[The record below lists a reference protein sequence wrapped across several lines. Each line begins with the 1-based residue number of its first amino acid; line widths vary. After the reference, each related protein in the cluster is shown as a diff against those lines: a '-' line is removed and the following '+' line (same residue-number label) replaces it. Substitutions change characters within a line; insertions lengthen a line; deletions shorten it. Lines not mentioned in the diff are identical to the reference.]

1 MVAGDL
7 GLMMVIR
14 GRTKTAKENP
24 DLLTAKKKRV
34 AGSPSQT
41 TKTATESALMT
52 KMVTESAQTTKMNAG
67 DLDLGPGPMTKTVKE
82 SQNDLQ
88 TKRVAENP
96 SQTTKMV
103 TERALTTKMATE
115 SALTTKMVAGDLSP
129 MVTGNQDPMTK
140 TVKENQKDLQKK
152 RVAGNPSQ
160 TTKMV
165 TESALTTRMATGS
178 ALTTKM
184 VAGDLGLMMVI
195 KGRTETAKENP
206 DLLTAKKKRVAGN
219 PSQTT
224 KMVTE
229 SP

>member
-1 MVAGDL
+1 MTIMRRNPSQNQKDL
-7 GLMMVIR
+7 Q
-14 GRTKTAKENP
+14 T
-24 DLLTAKKKRV
+24 KRV
-34 AGSPSQT
+34 AENPSQT
-41 TKTATESALMT
+41 TKMVTESVLTT
-52 KMVTESAQTTKMNAG
+52 KMVTESALTTKMNAG
-67 DLDLGPGPMTKTVKE
+67 DLDLGPGPTIKMVTGNQGPMTKTVKE

>member
-1 MVAGDL
+1 
-7 GLMMVIR
+7 
-14 GRTKTAKENP
+14 
-24 DLLTAKKKRV
+24 
-34 AGSPSQT
+34 
-41 TKTATESALMT
+41 
-52 KMVTESAQTTKMNAG
+52 
-67 DLDLGPGPMTKTVKE
+67 
-82 SQNDLQ
+82 
-88 TKRVAENP
+88 
-96 SQTTKMV
+96 
-103 TERALTTKMATE
+103 MATE

-129 MVTGNQDPMTK
+129 IVTGNQDPMTK

-152 RVAGNPSQ
+152 RVAGTPSQ

-195 KGRTETAKENP
+195 KGRTKTAKENP
-206 DLLTAKKKRVAGN
+206 DLLTVKKERVAGN

-229 SP
+229 SAQTTKMETESALTTKMNAGDLDLGPTIKMVRGNQDPMMVIRRRTENLPFRVG